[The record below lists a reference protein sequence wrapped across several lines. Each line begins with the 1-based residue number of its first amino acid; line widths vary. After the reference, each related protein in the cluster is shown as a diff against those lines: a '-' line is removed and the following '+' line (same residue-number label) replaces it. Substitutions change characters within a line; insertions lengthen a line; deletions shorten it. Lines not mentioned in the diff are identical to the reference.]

1 MKILLHYL
9 KPYKWLMGLALL
21 LAAINQVFSMLD
33 PYFFGRLID
42 KYATHP
48 FQIGAFNKEKVF
60 VPTGVRTESEF
71 IWGVLAILGI
81 LISVAMISR
90 IAKAF
95 QDLLRRR
102 TMKPIR
108 PRPAIIIA

>member
-9 KPYKWLMGLALL
+9 KPYKWLIVLALV

-48 FQIGAFNKEKVF
+48 FEQ
-60 VPTGVRTESEF
+60 
-71 IWGVLAILGI
+71 GI
-81 LISVAMISR
+81 LILRSNLYPKGLEHSLIS
-90 IAKAF
+90 F
-95 QDLLRRR
+95 GEC
-102 TMKPIR
+102 
-108 PRPAIIIA
+108 